1 VIAREYPEPSVGCQ
15 PMAILQVHNWLRTVQ
30 GWLLPP
36 TCIRCGL
43 AGRAP
48 GFDLCAHCEAEF
60 VTNDVAC
67 AVCALSV
74 PSQAAGACMA
84 CRRRPRQFDAAFA
97 PYLYEYP
104 VDRLVQRF
112 KYQGRLEVGRV
123 LAELLAR
130 ALVSQIPVRPEA
142 LIPVPLAR
150 VKLRERGFNQALE
163 LARPIARALSLPV
176 RTDLC
181 TRVRVTQDQ
190 AGLAARERRRNVR
203 GAFSVNNGAVPGHIA
218 LIDDVLTTGST
229 CEELARE
236 LKRAGAARVEVWAV
250 ARANVR
256 IDSRARDR

>member
-1 VIAREYPEPSVGCQ
+1 
-15 PMAILQVHNWLRTVQ
+15 
-30 GWLLPP
+30 
-36 TCIRCGL
+36 
-43 AGRAP
+43 
-48 GFDLCAHCEAEF
+48 
-60 VTNDVAC
+60 
-67 AVCALSV
+67 
-74 PSQAAGACMA
+74 MA
-84 CRRRPRQFDAAFA
+84 CRRRPRLFDAAFA

-104 VDRLVQRF
+104 VHRLVQRF

-130 ALVSQIPVRPEA
+130 ALVSQISVRPEA

-181 TRVRVTQDQ
+181 ARVRVTQDQ

-203 GAFSVNNGAVPGHIA
+203 GAFSANNGAVPGRIA

-236 LKRAGAARVEVWAV
+236 LKRAGATRVEVWAV